1 MIIHLGFWIINNQ
14 IFCKKMYYKFICNLG
29 LCALTPD
36 VHLNLVCNFD
46 SKFNSFKPVLM
57 HKMNKTMAQKWVTL

>member
-1 MIIHLGFWIINNQ
+1 
-14 IFCKKMYYKFICNLG
+14 MYYEFICNLG

-46 SKFNSFKPVLM
+46 SKFNSFKTVLM
-57 HKMNKTMAQKWVTL
+57 HKMNKTMAQKWVTLQVQLKSRKGLRELVQD